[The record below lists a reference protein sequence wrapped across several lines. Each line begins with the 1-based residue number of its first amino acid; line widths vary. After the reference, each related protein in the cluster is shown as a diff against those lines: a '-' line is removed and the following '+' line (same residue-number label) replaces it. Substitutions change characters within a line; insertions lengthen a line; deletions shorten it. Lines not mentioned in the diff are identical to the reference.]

1 MFGKPVLSSEMPI
14 EGPERCGL
22 VINMKTA
29 KRLGL
34 TVPGTLQ
41 AATDEMIE

>member
-1 MFGKPVLSSEMPI
+1 MPI
-14 EGPERCGL
+14 EGPDRYEL

-29 KRLGL
+29 KRPGL

-41 AATDEMIE
+41 AAADEMIE